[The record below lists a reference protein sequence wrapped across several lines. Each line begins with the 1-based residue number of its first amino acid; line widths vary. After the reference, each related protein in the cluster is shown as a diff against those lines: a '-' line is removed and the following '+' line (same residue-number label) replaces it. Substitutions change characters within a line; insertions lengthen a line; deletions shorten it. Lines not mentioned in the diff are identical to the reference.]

1 MNTRW
6 QLLQYLFRSSCYV
19 SVFCVFGIY
28 KAIYLFS
35 GQDVPLIKA
44 TSPWSLFPV
53 RCGMSRIPLL
63 NCSFVWICNVEIPR
77 FLQRLEA
84 HSHGDLIECICL
96 QPKLIDS
103 DTLRGPWGPRF
114 DMTVSAGLTQD
125 ISDDWKFPAPSDM
138 RCMWHHCRIST
149 EAHAFCSRG
158 ACCYTLKIKGGFHS
172 YALKEPFSDCF
183 LTIFYLTF

>member
-19 SVFCVFGIY
+19 SVFCVFCIY

-35 GQDVPLIKA
+35 GQDVPLSS
-44 TSPWSLFPV
+44 TSPWSLFPSKV
-53 RCGMSRIPLL
+53 WNVLEYRCWIVL
-63 NCSFVWICNVEIPR
+63 FVWICNVEIPR

-103 DTLRGPWGPRF
+103 WHTQGPLGASLWHDCDTLTHSGAPGGLALTWLWHVG
-114 DMTVSAGLTQD
+114 VSAGLTQD
-125 ISDDWKFPAPSDM
+125 ISDEMYATSLSYQPWSARFL
-138 RCMWHHCRIST
+138 
-149 EAHAFCSRG
+149 FSRS
-158 ACCYTLKIKGGFHS
+158 LMLHS
-172 YALKEPFSDCF
+172 
-183 LTIFYLTF
+183 

>member
-35 GQDVPLIKA
+35 GQDVPLSS

-53 RCGMSRIPLL
+53 RCGMSRIPLV

-77 FLQRLEA
+77 FLQRLEP

-96 QPKLIDS
+96 QPLPKLIDS

-114 DMTVSAGLTQD
+114 DMTVTCGRVSGPDSGHQWWLEVPRPVWYEMYSTSLSYQPWSARFL
-125 ISDDWKFPAPSDM
+125 F
-138 RCMWHHCRIST
+138 
-149 EAHAFCSRG
+149 SRS
-158 ACCYTLKIKGGFHS
+158 LLLHS
-172 YALKEPFSDCF
+172 
-183 LTIFYLTF
+183 